1 MRQAAAWANA
11 NPAKSGELLAKY
23 TKIDPALMQPLID
36 VAAKFG
42 SFSAFPARE
51 LIY

>member
-1 MRQAAAWANA
+1 MTRARF
-11 NPAKSGELLAKY
+11 GEQL
-23 TKIDPALMQPLID
+23 TPALMQPLID

-42 SFSAFPARE
+42 GFNPFPARE